1 MMIKPVYEFL
11 LWQNCHN
18 NCKFCFQA
26 DKAQLDHKG
35 KLKSLQAVKA
45 FLESEHYVNGS
56 HILLVGGEIF
66 DSPKDFDILEPFL
79 LYILKQVAIHN
90 IDLLYVNTNLIYKK
104 LDLLEY
110 FLNTAHSL
118 GILSRIKFTTS
129 YDVIGRFA
137 NEKSRELMLNNLD
150 HIISKYKGLKVVVNL
165 ILTKQACEEINSS
178 RFVVKDFEEKHHC
191 SIALIPYI
199 IRLKE
204 LTAYRSSIFS
214 ALVKTASYY
223 PNPQAYLL
231 EYIKNLDLKQEKR
244 LYQFDGNQLNYC
256 SSDNSSCGHSENF
269 KLYSKDNTCF
279 ICDLKQFLQEY
290 I

>member
-1 MMIKPVYEFL
+1 MIKPVYEFL

-18 NCKFCFQA
+18 NCKFCFQTN
-26 DKAQLDHKG
+26 KNQLDSIG
-35 KLKSLQAVKA
+35 KKNSINAVKN
-45 FLESEHYVNGS
+45 FLESDKYIKGS

-79 LYILKQVAIHN
+79 LYILKQVAIHS

-110 FLNTAHSL
+110 FLYIANKL
-118 GILSRIKFTTS
+118 GLLSRLKFTTS
-129 YDVIGRFA
+129 YDIAGRFA

-150 HIISKYKGLKVVVNL
+150 YITSKYKELKVVANL
-165 ILTKQACEEINSS
+165 ILTKQACEEINSG
-178 RFVVKDFEEKHHC
+178 RFVAKEFEEKHHC

-199 IRLKE
+199 IRLEE
-204 LTAYRSSIFS
+204 LTASKSAIFS
-214 ALVKTASYY
+214 ALLKTASYY
-223 PNPQAYLL
+223 SNPQAYLL
-231 EYIKNLDLKQEKR
+231 EYIRNLDLKQEKR

-256 SSDNSSCGHSENF
+256 SSNNSSCSHSENF
-269 KLYSKDNTCF
+269 KLYSNDNSCF

-290 I
+290 L